1 MKKESVKKN
10 IEILKDILI
19 FILLLICLFLP
30 IVRQFT
36 HNLIFLINNEY
47 SIIKY
52 IGLIGIIALIIFICI
67 NYKENKDQKKY
78 LLEILPIILFI
89 MFMLWTLISCLFSP
103 DRHTSFFGTDMRKD
117 GYFTYIAYAGIFSL
131 ALCLKNDRLK
141 KILLNT
147 LIITA
152 ISTIILV
159 EIRNHELLESI
170 IWTKDIAKGPFFNSN
185 HYGYYLMMAVTIAS
199 FLFITEKNKILK
211 LIYLFSYSFLMYYLI
226 VNNTFGCY
234 LAFFFTLLI
243 FFIVALVKKEK
254 RILSIITIGIFV
266 VISIFTQTS
275 KNINTTSVP
284 KNKNIASE
292 NIKQLSTD
300 INKITEAKTN
310 PDNKYQS
317 AGSGRLELWIN
328 GIKFFAERPIL
339 GYGPENLEVKYREVG
354 ILQEDRPHNLIIQL
368 LTTSGI
374 PGCVFYLLALGIII
388 IRGLKNIDMNNT
400 ILVACLFTVIAY
412 LVSSMFGNSMYYTSP
427 FFYIILGVLMKE
439 IIKVKQ

>member
-1 MKKESVKKN
+1 MKKEKFIKN

-19 FILLLICLFLP
+19 FILLLICIFFP
-30 IVRQFT
+30 IIRQFT
-36 HNLIFLINNEY
+36 YNLIFLLNYECTIL
-47 SIIKY
+47 KY
-52 IGLIGIIALIIFICI
+52 IGLIGIIALILFIGI
-67 NYKENKDQKKY
+67 NYKENKKKY
-78 LLEILPIILFI
+78 LLEILPIILFT

-117 GYFTYIAYAGIFSL
+117 GYFTYIAYAGVFSL
-131 ALCLKNDRLK
+131 ALCLTNNGLK

-147 LIITA
+147 FIITA
-152 ISTIILV
+152 ISTIILI
-159 EIRNHELLESI
+159 EIRSHELLESI
-170 IWTKDIAKGPFFNSN
+170 IWTKDITKGPFFNSN
-185 HYGYYLMMAVTIAS
+185 HYGYYLMIAVTIAS

-211 LIYLFSYSFLMYYLI
+211 IIYLFSYAFLMYYLI
-226 VNNTFGCY
+226 INNTFGCY
-234 LAFFFTLLI
+234 LALFFTLLI

-266 VISIFTQTS
+266 VISIFTQTA
-275 KNINTTSVP
+275 KNINTAGME

-310 PDNKYQS
+310 PDNEYQS

-328 GIKFFAERPIL
+328 GIKFFTERPIL
-339 GYGPENLEVKYREVG
+339 GYGPENLEVKYKDVG

-388 IRGLKNIDMNNT
+388 IRGLKNIDMNNMV
-400 ILVACLFTVIAY
+400 LVTCLFTVIVY
-412 LVSSMFGNSMYYTSP
+412 IGSSMFGNSMYYTSP
-427 FFYIILGVLMKE
+427 YFYIILGFLMKE
-439 IIKVKQ
+439 IIKVKK